1 MARIILMRHG
11 QPEFDFDGA
20 YGRWISAEAMCE
32 LIDGYTETSLVQP
45 QSPPDPTKQLAR
57 SADYAISSPLPRAI
71 ESLLALRLN
80 IEFTTD
86 PVFVEIPMVR
96 PELPTFL
103 RKLPLPVIVWSVLS
117 RVLWWLGLVNGEES
131 YKASML
137 RVNIALGKL
146 EEAAEHHDTILL
158 SGHGFFNHMLGKQLK
173 QLGWREQSGMVKS
186 SEAHKYWTCKIFDKA
201 LSEQET

>member
-45 QSPPDPTKQLAR
+45 QYPPDRTKHLAQ
-57 SADYAISSPLPRAI
+57 SAHYAISSPLPRAI

-80 IEFTTD
+80 IEFATD
-86 PVFVEIPMVR
+86 PVFAEVPMARLV
-96 PELPTFL
+96 LPSFL

-117 RVLWWLGLVNGEES
+117 RVLWWLGLANGEES

-137 RVNIALGKL
+137 RARIALGKL
-146 EEAAEHHDTILL
+146 EAAVEHHNTILL

-173 QLGWREQSGMVKS
+173 QLGWREQSDMVKGS
-186 SEAHKYWTCKIFDKA
+186 GAHKYWTCKIFDKV
-201 LSEQET
+201 LPEQET